1 MSQARP
7 DLFNATVAQLNN
19 GRTQQEL
26 SEALNELVRACRDTQ
41 KVGEI
46 TLKIKVRPDGA
57 SGQHFLEEQM
67 NVNLPKF
74 DRPKTLFFDT
84 PEGNLQRTNPAQH
97 ELDVRAVQDATPQ
110 TKPLADEKPKI
121 KAV

>member
-19 GRTQQEL
+19 GRTQSEL
-26 SEALNELVRACRDTQ
+26 SEHLAELVQACTDTN

-57 SGQHFLEEQM
+57 SGQYFLEDQI

-74 DRPKTLFFDT
+74 ERSKTLFFGT
-84 PEGNLQRTNPAQH
+84 PEGNLQRTDPAQGD
-97 ELDVRAVQDATPQ
+97 LDIRTVTEGDIQAKTLTEERPQ
-110 TKPLADEKPKI
+110 I

>member
-26 SEALNELVRACRDTQ
+26 SEALNELVQACRDTN

-57 SGQHFLEEQM
+57 SGQYFLEDQM

-74 DRPKTLFFDT
+74 DRAKTLFFGT
-84 PEGNLQRTNPAQH
+84 PEGNLQRTDPAQH

-110 TKPLADEKPKI
+110 TKQLDDERPQI
-121 KAV
+121 KTV

>member
-1 MSQARP
+1 MSQSRP

-26 SEALNELVRACRDTQ
+26 SEALSELVQACRDTN

-57 SGQHFLEEQM
+57 SGQYFLEDQM
-67 NVNLPKF
+67 NVTLPKF
-74 DRPKTLFFDT
+74 DRAKTLFFGT
-84 PEGNLQRTNPAQH
+84 PEGNLQRTDPAQGD
-97 ELDVRAVQDATPQ
+97 LDIRTVTEGDLQ
-110 TKPLADEKPKI
+110 TKTLNDERPQI

>member
-1 MSQARP
+1 MSQSRP

-26 SEALNELVRACRDTQ
+26 SEALSELVQACRDTN

-57 SGQHFLEEQM
+57 SGQYFLEDQM
-67 NVNLPKF
+67 NVTLPKF
-74 DRPKTLFFDT
+74 DRAKTLFFGT
-84 PEGNLQRTNPAQH
+84 PEGNLQRTDPAQGD
-97 ELDVRAVQDATPQ
+97 LDIRTVTEGDLQ
-110 TKPLADEKPKI
+110 TKTLNDERPKI

>member
-1 MSQARP
+1 MNQARP

-26 SEALNELVRACRDTQ
+26 SEALNELVQACRDTN

-57 SGQHFLEEQM
+57 SGQYFLEDQM

-74 DRPKTLFFDT
+74 DRAKTLFFGT
-84 PEGNLQRTNPAQH
+84 PEGNLQRTDPAQGD
-97 ELDVRAVQDATPQ
+97 LDIRAVQDATPQ
-110 TKPLADEKPKI
+110 TKQLADEKPQI

>member
-1 MSQARP
+1 MNQARP

-26 SEALNELVRACRDTQ
+26 SEALNELVQACRDTN

-57 SGQHFLEEQM
+57 SGQYFLEDQM
-67 NVNLPKF
+67 NVTLPKF
-74 DRPKTLFFDT
+74 DRAKTLFFGT
-84 PEGNLQRTNPAQH
+84 PEGNLQRTDPAQGD
-97 ELDVRAVQDATPQ
+97 LDIRTVTEGDLQAKTL
-110 TKPLADEKPKI
+110 KDERPKI

>member
-1 MSQARP
+1 MNQARP

-26 SEALNELVRACRDTQ
+26 SEALNELVQACRDTN

-57 SGQHFLEEQM
+57 SGQYFLEDQM
-67 NVNLPKF
+67 NVTLPKF
-74 DRPKTLFFDT
+74 DRAKTLFFGT
-84 PEGNLQRTNPAQH
+84 PEGNLQRTDPAQA

-110 TKPLADEKPKI
+110 AKTLNDERPKI

>member
-26 SEALNELVRACRDTQ
+26 SEALSELVQACRATN

-57 SGQHFLEEQM
+57 SGQCFLEDQIST
-67 NVNLPKF
+67 NLPKF
-74 DRPKTLFFDT
+74 DRSKTLFWGT
-84 PEGNLQRTNPAQH
+84 QEGNLQRTNPAQH

-110 TKPLADEKPKI
+110 TKQLDDERPQI